1 MFWDKISYVEI
12 LFIFIVKLFF
22 SSTYVLIRIFLIS
35 ITCIVL
41 NFRFYKK
48 FCMLQKQLSQYFCG
62 WWIMNLCYHVTPMGH
77 LRENISFMSLF
88 VLEKPKHIER
98 FCSNFLR
105 CCEHMFRLTKQALPR
120 LLVLARF
127 CLTLLGFSDYHWL

>member
-1 MFWDKISYVEI
+1 MHCFEFPFLQEI
-12 LFIFIVKLFF
+12 L
-22 SSTYVLIRIFLIS
+22 YVTETAFTIFLWM
-35 ITCIVL
+35 V
-41 NFRFYKK
+41 NNEP
-48 FCMLQKQLSQYFCG
+48 MLSR
-62 WWIMNLCYHVTPMGH
+62 NPMGH

-105 CCEHMFRLTKQALPR
+105 CCEHMFGLTKKALPR

-127 CLTLLGFSDYHWL
+127 CLTLLGFSDYH